1 MLYTYYDKKTME
13 YELYSNISYCF
24 MAFVAFMK
32 IDGYCFM
39 VTLAPVSLGCAEA
52 W

>member
-32 IDGYCFM
+32 IGRWILFYGN
-39 VTLAPVSLGCAEA
+39 TGASRPRLR
-52 W
+52 